1 MVSFGIGFSTYF
13 LTKSVGG
20 GYVPGPG
27 VHSGKSDIF
36 FVLVPLP
43 SSVALE
49 VNMKF
54 YGSV

>member
-13 LTKSVGG
+13 FTKSVGG

-36 FVLVPLP
+36 FVFVPLP

-54 YGSV
+54 